1 MENLAISIVC
11 IALLIIGAVSISMSA
26 LNAINSVAD
35 ALRLE
40 ETVAN
45 DIRNSSISC
54 VSSTTIGSGANVIVD
69 IDNTG
74 NTKLSNYGSWDVIVR
89 YQDGGTQWIPYG
101 VTTPG
106 WTTSGFF
113 FPGQFRNIRA

>member
-11 IALLIIGAVSISMSA
+11 IALLIIGAVSLSMSA
-26 LNAINSVAD
+26 LNAVNSISD
-35 ALRLE
+35 ALRQE
-40 ETVAN
+40 ESIAR

-54 VSSTTIGSGANVIVD
+54 VSTSTINNGANVIMD
-69 IDNTG
+69 IDNRG
-74 NTKLSNYGSWDVIVR
+74 NTDLLDYEAWDVIVR
-89 YQDGGTQWIPYG
+89 YQDGDTQWIPYG

-113 FPGQFRNIRA
+113 FPGQFGNIRA

>member
-1 MENLAISIVC
+1 MENLAISIIC

-26 LNAINSVAD
+26 LNSINTVSD
-35 ALRLE
+35 ALRIE
-40 ETVAN
+40 ETLAR

-54 VSSTTIGSGANVIVD
+54 VSTSTINDGANVIVD

-74 NTKLSNYGSWDVIVR
+74 NTDLYDYDAWDVIVR
-89 YQDGGTQWIPYG
+89 YADGDTQWIPYS
-101 VTTPG
+101 VATPG

-113 FPGQFRNIRA
+113 FPGRSGNLRA